1 MGSVSPV
8 GSGASTSVF
17 QLPGQSSTAQNYQ
30 QIFDQ
35 LAGNFETLATP
46 GQEGYQQ
53 AQAYQPNMFQNAA
66 TGQAA
71 AQNIAN
77 NPYAPLAQNQANW
90 ISDFGVT
97 NLANILN
104 PIGMDA
110 QQLQN
115 IGFSPAYGQLAY
127 QQANNPFYGQALTG
141 AQQGANIGG
150 QAAGIAQS
158 QLPLISQ
165 IPGQLSGLA
174 GNVTGLA
181 PQAAAGIAPLQ
192 QGAQNILNT
201 ANDPRQQLYQRTL
214 QQVQDQSNANAS
226 MYGLGSSPYG
236 AGLAN
241 QATNNFNIDWQN
253 QQLARQAQ
261 GLSAAQGAYGQ
272 AGSLAN
278 TAGNLYGA
286 AGSLYGAIPGAAQGG
301 LNLGAGATNLAA
313 GSAGLPSS
321 TFTAELGQETNAL
334 NQQLSAG
341 LAGSQGAGNVLQQ
354 YTGGLGAI
362 QNAAQLPYQT
372 SVGQS
377 NAAFP
382 ALNAANN
389 LPLSAIQQAVNIG
402 NTQYQLPENLL
413 ASAQNYL
420 TGGQNATQLSAEL
433 GNMGA
438 NQIGGGI
445 GSILGIGNSLFGGGS
460 GGGGLLGGLG
470 NLFGGGGGFSS
481 SALGGDLAA
490 GSFSSSI
497 PEDLLA
503 AGFAL

>member
-17 QLPGQSSTAQNYQ
+17 QLPGQQSTGQNYQ

-35 LAGNFETLATP
+35 LAGNFETIATP
-46 GQEGYQQ
+46 GQEGFQQ
-53 AQAYQPNMFQNAA
+53 AQALQPEMFQNAGL
-66 TGQAA
+66 GQAA
-71 AQNIAN
+71 ALNIAN
-77 NPYAPLAQNQANW
+77 NPYAPGLVQSALADASGGGQTINNMLQAQG
-90 ISDFGVT
+90 SEQGALT
-97 NLANILN
+97 NAAFN
-104 PIGMDA
+104 P
-110 QQLQN
+110 
-115 IGFSPAYGQLAY
+115 AY
-127 QQANNPFYGQALTG
+127 QQIASQYFNNPFYQPALQG
-141 AQQGANIGG
+141 AQQGAQIGG
-150 QAAGIAQS
+150 QAAGIAQN

-174 GNVTGLA
+174 GNVAGLA

-261 GLSAAQGAYGQ
+261 GLGAAQGAYGQ

-278 TAGNLYGA
+278 TAGNLYGG
-286 AGSLYGAIPGAAQGG
+286 AGNLYGAIPGAAQGG
-301 LNLGAGATNLAA
+301 LNLGSGAAGLAA
-313 GSAGLPSS
+313 GSAGLPSGV
-321 TFTAELGQETNAL
+321 FTGNLGQQTAGLNQAL
-334 NQQLSAG
+334 NPVLSGIGAQNQLQSGYGQG
-341 LAGSQGAGNVLQQ
+341 LSSLFGAQS
-354 YTGGLGAI
+354 
-362 QNAAQLPYQT
+362 LPYQT
-372 SVGQS
+372 SVAQS

-382 ALNAANN
+382 ALQAANN
-389 LPLSAIQQAVNIG
+389 LPLNAISQATNIG

-433 GNMGA
+433 GQMGA

-445 GSILGIGNSLFGGGS
+445 GSLLGIGNSLFGGGS
-460 GGGGLLGGLG
+460 GGGLLGGLG
-470 NLFGGGGGFSS
+470 NLFGGGGA
-481 SALGGDLAA
+481 ALGGT
-490 GSFSSSI
+490 FSSAI

-503 AGFAL
+503 AGFLL